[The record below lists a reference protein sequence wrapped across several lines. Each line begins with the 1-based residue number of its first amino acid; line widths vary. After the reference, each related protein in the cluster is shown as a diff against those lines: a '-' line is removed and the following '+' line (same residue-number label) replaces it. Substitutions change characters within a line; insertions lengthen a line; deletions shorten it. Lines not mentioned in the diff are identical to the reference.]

1 MSSVP
6 PSGLRVL
13 VVDDEE
19 SMRWFLR
26 QGLARLGW
34 SVEVAADAES
44 AVRALAGRRF
54 DAAVVDVRL
63 PGADGLTVLREVRA
77 RDPDTV
83 VVMITA
89 YGSIPAAV
97 DAIKRGA
104 FDYISKPFELKE
116 LADVLERG
124 LQARRASA
132 QTHPPMVAES
142 PAMRAVLA
150 QIEQVKDAP
159 VSVLIRGESGVGKEL
174 VARAL
179 HARSPRAA
187 GPFVAIN
194 CAALPDALVAS
205 ELFGHEPGAFTGATG
220 RRTGLLA
227 RADGGTLFLDEIGE
241 LKTES
246 QTKLERFLQDHEVV
260 PLGGTE
266 PVKVDVRVV
275 AATSRDLVA
284 FVDQGLFRRELYFRL
299 AVVPIHVPPLR
310 ERPED
315 IPALVEQALQRA
327 RARPGCRVEGFS
339 VEAMAA
345 LQGYAWPGNVRELH
359 NLVERALV
367 LHGDKDTIELADLPE
382 ELHSAGRM
390 RVVNAYGGVVEYEH
404 ALQAF
409 ERQYIESVLQRAQGN
424 ITEAARIAG
433 LSRGHVHRKL
443 KQLGID
449 AEAFRR

>member
-1 MSSVP
+1 
-6 PSGLRVL
+6 
-13 VVDDEE
+13 
-19 SMRWFLR
+19 
-26 QGLARLGW
+26 
-34 SVEVAADAES
+34 
-44 AVRALAGRRF
+44 
-54 DAAVVDVRL
+54 
-63 PGADGLTVLREVRA
+63 
-77 RDPDTV
+77 
-83 VVMITA
+83 
-89 YGSIPAAV
+89 
-97 DAIKRGA
+97 
-104 FDYISKPFELKE
+104 
-116 LADVLERG
+116 
-124 LQARRASA
+124 SA

-275 AATSRDLVA
+275 AA
-284 FVDQGLFRRELYFRL
+284 
-299 AVVPIHVPPLR
+299 
-310 ERPED
+310 
-315 IPALVEQALQRA
+315 
-327 RARPGCRVEGFS
+327 
-339 VEAMAA
+339 
-345 LQGYAWPGNVRELH
+345 
-359 NLVERALV
+359 
-367 LHGDKDTIELADLPE
+367 
-382 ELHSAGRM
+382 
-390 RVVNAYGGVVEYEH
+390 
-404 ALQAF
+404 
-409 ERQYIESVLQRAQGN
+409 
-424 ITEAARIAG
+424 
-433 LSRGHVHRKL
+433 
-443 KQLGID
+443 
-449 AEAFRR
+449 

>member
-1 MSSVP
+1 QRRGHRGRRPRPDLRPVLHHAAERRRHPGARRRPRPRGHLRHRSGARRPHPGRQRARRRLDLHRAPAVAARRHAVRPSRERPVSSVP

-97 DAIKRGA
+97 GAIKRGA
-104 FDYISKPFELKE
+104 FDYISKPFGVKE

-194 CAALPDALVAS
+194 CAALPDALVA
-205 ELFGHEPGAFTGATG
+205 
-220 RRTGLLA
+220 
-227 RADGGTLFLDEIGE
+227 
-241 LKTES
+241 
-246 QTKLERFLQDHEVV
+246 
-260 PLGGTE
+260 
-266 PVKVDVRVV
+266 
-275 AATSRDLVA
+275 
-284 FVDQGLFRRELYFRL
+284 
-299 AVVPIHVPPLR
+299 
-310 ERPED
+310 
-315 IPALVEQALQRA
+315 
-327 RARPGCRVEGFS
+327 
-339 VEAMAA
+339 
-345 LQGYAWPGNVRELH
+345 
-359 NLVERALV
+359 
-367 LHGDKDTIELADLPE
+367 
-382 ELHSAGRM
+382 
-390 RVVNAYGGVVEYEH
+390 
-404 ALQAF
+404 
-409 ERQYIESVLQRAQGN
+409 
-424 ITEAARIAG
+424 
-433 LSRGHVHRKL
+433 
-443 KQLGID
+443 
-449 AEAFRR
+449 